1 MKGMRQMRHI
11 DKIIDIIISLWFIS
25 FIICLIAMMI
35 FVIMEKSIVTF
46 GYIIIGHVIIA
57 LIYLIYQII
66 DISLL

>member
-1 MKGMRQMRHI
+1 MRHI
-11 DKIIDIIISLWFIS
+11 DKIIDIIISSWFIS

-35 FVIMEKSIVTF
+35 FIIMGKSIVTF